1 VKRENPA
8 DRQMELILKGVSGVS
23 EKIAQRLKGT
33 RPFATEDIPVPMR
46 IWAIDNLGYEDM
58 KELQA
63 EYDPQAINQIL
74 GDIEK
79 LRQRRMK

>member
-1 VKRENPA
+1 MRENPA

-33 RPFATEDIPVPMR
+33 RPFATEDIPAPMR

-58 KELQA
+58 RDL
-63 EYDPQAINQIL
+63 L
-74 GDIEK
+74 GEFGQDAVNSVLFNIEK
-79 LRQRRMK
+79 LRRRTK